1 MEYFNLDIEHIK
13 DNMLNTF
20 VDETFKLSDKVSE
33 NFKNSV
39 VFNTFKENYKI
50 ELIKNKSIITHI
62 DYFSTIIYSFQK
74 NLNDLLNNKITFNTV
89 DGNNIKFN
97 DFFIYRNNFRDI
109 EIQFEDR
116 SVLNNVNFYTKI
128 TPDSRRNENNYIIFK
143 NFRIHSNN
151 DDETMEAIKSCV
163 SKMLGNINSKL
174 HSEVEEVFKNIILL
188 NTILSEVN
196 FSGFSIDDLFHGDK
210 DYFFTDLI
218 KILEESTDIIKL
230 NTDLDISKKILNI
243 KNSPSIKKTIINPI

>member
-1 MEYFNLDIEHIK
+1 MEYFNLDIEYIK

-20 VDETFKLSDKVSE
+20 VEQTFKLSDKASE
-33 NFKNSV
+33 DFKNSV
-39 VFNTFKENYKI
+39 VFNTFKENYKL
-50 ELIKNKSIITHI
+50 ELIKNKSISTHI

-74 NLNDLLNNKITFNTV
+74 NLNELLNNKITFNTI

-97 DFFIYRNNFRDI
+97 DFFIYRNNLRDI